1 MLLKLTFRSI
11 GIENFNTR
19 KHLKPA
25 AHCGDCNLAKHLT
38 NIEIDYI
45 PARLSATEVDMN
57 LPK

>member
-1 MLLKLTFRSI
+1 MGT
-11 GIENFNTR
+11 ENFNTR

-25 AHCGDCNLAKHLT
+25 AHCGDCNLTKHLT